1 MRRFLFFSGL
11 AETPTEPILSEGED
25 VNDSPQTVFSQT
37 SSAAVTSIVNALDDS
52 VEIPVISTTA
62 SNETIDV
69 TMMEETARFLVNTFY
84 FTVFAKCQKKELL
97 IETLFYWEATRDQ
110 KVFTEI
116 NLSGCNSM
124 QKQTN
129 RNYSRFSGSYF

>member
-97 IETLFYWEATRDQ
+97 IETLFYWEATRNQ
-110 KVFTEI
+110 
-116 NLSGCNSM
+116 
-124 QKQTN
+124 
-129 RNYSRFSGSYF
+129 

>member
-11 AETPTEPILSEGED
+11 AETPTEPILPEGED

-97 IETLFYWEATRDQ
+97 IETLFYWEATRNQ

-116 NLSGCNSM
+116 NLSRCNSM

>member
-97 IETLFYWEATRDQ
+97 IETLFYWEATRNQ

-116 NLSGCNSM
+116 NLSRCNSM